1 VNHHGQEQKIAEQNK
16 TQPLTKAVFVFKTLY
31 ALGGT
36 RKPGRKNQLGKTDPE
51 TLRFFNLETQSPLF
65 DIFK

>member
-1 VNHHGQEQKIAEQNK
+1 
-16 TQPLTKAVFVFKTLY
+16 VFVFKTLY